1 MNIEN
6 NTKTTPELTFSI
18 SCHTIGGAERR
29 ALNLANRISE
39 LYPHLS
45 IEFLIT
51 EELYTEYS
59 KDTQLSPL
67 IINPKFNMVL
77 AEWPECLREDQPSAQ
92 LSTIDKLIGRLK
104 RLVHYPEVATVVQ
117 PPPLS
122 GAEACE
128 QLKKASWLN
137 QMLAITHPGDHLH
150 CFVGSIERN
159 GGILLSQYDR
169 RVVVE
174 ITSNRAL
181 PAVIQDLR
189 ILLPSIGPC
198 PNLHLNC
205 VSKTV
210 YTNFLAEIGADYLDQ
225 YGISVGHYHTPFLPL
240 DSPGPKPP
248 RNRENIIVFG
258 HRFVPPKNGLFF
270 AQVIAMMAKQGDLSG
285 WQVHFRGF
293 GPEEEAIKATL
304 SQEITNGQVEVNWS
318 RDLEGELQGSK
329 IFVSIIATGSY
340 PSQSVFQAMRNG
352 NLLLLGDAGETADQF
367 AHSDVYLTDIN
378 PESIRTTLLQAMADA
393 SDDHHFAQKS
403 SAMKDWFKT
412 FTERSTQAKELI
424 ALHGGLADSAGCH
437 K

>member
-1 MNIEN
+1 MNIEDS
-6 NTKTTPELTFSI
+6 TKRTPQLTFCI

-29 ALNLANRISE
+29 VLNLANRILE

-45 IEFLIT
+45 IKFLIT
-51 EELYTEYS
+51 EELYAEYR
-59 KDTQLSPL
+59 KDSQLSPL
-67 IINPKFNMVL
+67 ISNPKLDIVL
-77 AEWPECLREDQPSAQ
+77 AEWPECLRQDQY
-92 LSTIDKLIGRLK
+92 STRSSIIDKIIARSRRL
-104 RLVHYPEVATVVQ
+104 LQYPETNTTVK
-117 PPPLS
+117 PTLLS
-122 GAEACE
+122 GAEAYE

-137 QMLAITHPGDHLH
+137 QMLEITHRGDHLH
-150 CFVGSIERN
+150 CFVGGIERN
-159 GGILLSQYDR
+159 GGILVSQYDR
-169 RVVVE
+169 RVVLE

-181 PAVIQDLR
+181 PAVVQDLR
-189 ILLPSIGPC
+189 ILLPIIGPC

-225 YGISVGHYHTPFLPL
+225 YAISVGHYHTPFLPL
-240 DSPGPKPP
+240 DSPAPKSHS
-248 RNRENIIVFG
+248 NRENIIIFG
-258 HRFVPPKNGLFF
+258 HRFVPPKNGLLF
-270 AQVIAMMAKQGDLSG
+270 AQVIATMARQGDLSG

-293 GPEEEAIKATL
+293 GPEEEAIKTTL

-367 AHSDVYLTDIN
+367 AHDDVYLTDIN
-378 PESIRTTLLQAMADA
+378 PDSIRSTLLQAMADA
-393 SDDHHFAQKS
+393 GDDHCFALKS

-412 FTERSTQAKELI
+412 FTERSTQAEELI
-424 ALHGGLADSAGCH
+424 ALHGGFS
-437 K
+437 